1 MDSPEFAHLFTESL
15 KHGFADRARYLAPDA
30 MPDTVVRLNSRAR
43 FLHEDS
49 GKTHELV
56 LCLPNEVGAGED
68 RLSILSPV
76 GAALLGLGVGDTI
89 EWPSK
94 GKTLHLTL
102 IAVAPAWRPPLF
114 RGLLRRRSLW
124 CDSFLEQERTT

>member
-1 MDSPEFAHLFTESL
+1 MTALPPITVSTLDRERLYALLEKHPGDQEVVDHLYDEL
-15 KHGFADRARYLAPDA
+15 DRARFLEPEA
-30 MPDTVVRLNSRAR
+30 MPDDVVRLNSRAR

-49 GKTHELV
+49 GKTYELV
-56 LCLPNEVGAGED
+56 LSMPAEASAGDD

-76 GAALLGLGVGDTI
+76 GAALLGLSVGATI

-102 IAVAPAWRPPLF
+102 IAVSAA
-114 RGLLRRRSLW
+114 
-124 CDSFLEQERTT
+124 

>member
-1 MDSPEFAHLFTESL
+1 MTALPPITVSTLDRERLYALLEKHPGDPEVVDRLYDEL
-15 KHGFADRARYLAPDA
+15 DRARFLEPDA
-30 MPDTVVRLNSRAR
+30 MPDDVVRLNSRAR

-49 GKTHELV
+49 GKTYELV
-56 LCLPNEVGAGED
+56 LSTPADTGTGED

-76 GAALLGLGVGDTI
+76 GAALLGLSVGATI

-102 IAVAPAWRPPLF
+102 IAVSAA
-114 RGLLRRRSLW
+114 
-124 CDSFLEQERTT
+124 

>member
-1 MDSPEFAHLFTESL
+1 MTALPPITVSTLDRERLYALLE
-15 KHGFADRARYLAPDA
+15 KHPGDQEVVDRLYDELDRARFLEPEA
-30 MPDTVVRLNSRAR
+30 MPDDVVRLNSRAR
-43 FLHEDS
+43 FLHEES

-56 LCLPNEVGAGED
+56 LAMPGEAGAGEED

-76 GAALLGLGVGDTI
+76 GAALLGLSVGATI

-102 IAVAPAWRPPLF
+102 IAVSAA
-114 RGLLRRRSLW
+114 
-124 CDSFLEQERTT
+124 

>member
-1 MDSPEFAHLFTESL
+1 MTALPPITVSTLDRDRLYALLEKHRGDEEVVDHLYDEL
-15 KHGFADRARYLAPDA
+15 DRARYLAPDA

-102 IAVAPAWRPPLF
+102 IAVAPA
-114 RGLLRRRSLW
+114 
-124 CDSFLEQERTT
+124 

>member
-1 MDSPEFAHLFTESL
+1 MTALPPITVSTLDRDRLYALLEKHRGDEEVVDHLYDEL
-15 KHGFADRARYLAPDA
+15 DRAHYLAPDA
-30 MPDTVVRLNSRAR
+30 MPDTVVQLNSRAR

-56 LCLPNEVGAGED
+56 LCLPTEVGAGED

-102 IAVAPAWRPPLF
+102 IAVTPA
-114 RGLLRRRSLW
+114 
-124 CDSFLEQERTT
+124 

>member
-1 MDSPEFAHLFTESL
+1 MTALPPITVSTLDRERLYALLEKHQGDQEVVDHLYDEL
-15 KHGFADRARYLAPDA
+15 DRAHFLEPDA
-30 MPDTVVRLNSRAR
+30 MPEDVVRLNSRAR
-43 FLHEDS
+43 FLQEDS

-56 LCLPNEVGAGED
+56 LCLPSEVSGGED

-76 GAALLGLGVGDTI
+76 GAALLGLSVGATI

-102 IAVAPAWRPPLF
+102 IAVSPA
-114 RGLLRRRSLW
+114 
-124 CDSFLEQERTT
+124 

>member
-1 MDSPEFAHLFTESL
+1 MTALPPITVSTLDRDRLYALLEKHRGDEEVVDHLYDEL
-15 KHGFADRARYLAPDA
+15 DRARYLAPGA
-30 MPDTVVRLNSRAR
+30 MPDTVVRPNSRAR

-76 GAALLGLGVGDTI
+76 GAAPLGLGVGDTI

-102 IAVAPAWRPPLF
+102 IAVAPA
-114 RGLLRRRSLW
+114 
-124 CDSFLEQERTT
+124 